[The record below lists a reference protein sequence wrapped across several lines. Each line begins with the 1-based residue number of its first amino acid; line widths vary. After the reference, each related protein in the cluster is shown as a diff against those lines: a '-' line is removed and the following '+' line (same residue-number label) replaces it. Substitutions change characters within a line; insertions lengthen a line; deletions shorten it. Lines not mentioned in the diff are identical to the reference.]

1 MTEAAT
7 AATKAKTTNH
17 AASSSSVPDYG
28 ISKFGMPKFDL
39 PNMEMPEAFREMTE
53 KGVAHV
59 KDTYATANVATEEA
73 ADLLQNTY
81 AALAEGANDY
91 NLKLFEIVRVN
102 SRVAF
107 DYAQEL
113 LGVKSPSGFIEA
125 LNGADA
131 PAVRRVFRA
140 E

>member
-1 MTEAAT
+1 LTIA
-7 AATKAKTTNH
+7 KARTRRPRTTLELQGH
-17 AASSSSVPDYG
+17 A
-28 ISKFGMPKFDL
+28 
-39 PNMEMPEAFREMTE
+39 E
-53 KGVAHV
+53 KRGVAHV
-59 KDTYATANVATEEA
+59 KDTYATAKVATEEA
-73 ADLLQNTY
+73 AELLQNTY

-131 PAVRRVFRA
+131 LSRGNSAWIPSLIKA
-140 E
+140 